1 MTRQAPLRDLNWTD
15 LRHFLALVRTKS
27 MSAAASSLGVNAST
41 TLRRLRNLETTLGFR
56 LFEKD
61 NQRYELTNE
70 GHEIAEIA
78 LQMESR
84 SHLISMKAASL
95 TSKLSGKVR
104 VACTDGVGFS
114 LLMPLAR
121 QFRYLHPG
129 IDLDL
134 QCTEHNVDL
143 ARREADLA
151 IRHGQPKEG
160 NLISRKLADYSLY
173 FYASRSYLSRT
184 TPDRY
189 EFVASGELNAHLPGA
204 SYARRILRNPK
215 IVIRTNSISAKLA
228 AARSGLAI
236 AHLPRYVAQVEPN
249 LVQVDLGA
257 PPFKRPMW
265 LVMHADVR
273 DIPRIRATADFLAEA
288 IIKRRKQ
295 LA

>member
-1 MTRQAPLRDLNWTD
+1 
-15 LRHFLALVRTKS
+15 
-27 MSAAASSLGVNAST
+27 
-41 TLRRLRNLETTLGFR
+41 
-56 LFEKD
+56 
-61 NQRYELTNE
+61 
-70 GHEIAEIA
+70 
-78 LQMESR
+78 
-84 SHLISMKAASL
+84 
-95 TSKLSGKVR
+95 
-104 VACTDGVGFS
+104 
-114 LLMPLAR
+114 
-121 QFRYLHPG
+121 
-129 IDLDL
+129 
-134 QCTEHNVDL
+134 
-143 ARREADLA
+143 
-151 IRHGQPKEG
+151 
-160 NLISRKLADYSLY
+160 
-173 FYASRSYLSRT
+173 
-184 TPDRY
+184 
-189 EFVASGELNAHLPGA
+189 HLPGA